1 MQVSNLYNH
10 KTSDVKI
17 DVPVLLDLNLKDTAF
32 DIYQLNK
39 AVNNVKEKVSLSNE
53 ISVKQNKNLLS
64 LKPRA

>member
-1 MQVSNLYNH
+1 MQVSNLYNY

-32 DIYQLNK
+32 GIYQLNK
-39 AVNNVKEKVSLSNE
+39 AVNNVKENVSNE

>member
-1 MQVSNLYNH
+1 MQVSNLYNY
-10 KTSDVKI
+10 KTSDVKK

-32 DIYQLNK
+32 GIYQLNK
-39 AVNNVKEKVSLSNE
+39 AVNNVKENVSNE